1 MTLTGWGHTTSG
13 GSGAAI
19 LQEVDV
25 PVLNNTDCA
34 NQLDAYIHTASGHP
48 FGYFITPENLCAGLP
63 EGGKDSCQGDSG
75 GPGTWVDSDNRAYH
89 IGVVSWG
96 LGCAG
101 AGRPGVYAR
110 TTAYLDWI
118 DEKTGKEVIL
128 FEKPFLEQALH
139 GFGIQQQKI
148 KNYDIQR
155 NLK

>member
-1 MTLTGWGHTTSG
+1 MTLTGWGLKNHG
-13 GSGAAI
+13 GHGPEI
-19 LQEVDV
+19 LHEVNV
-25 PVLNNTDCA
+25 PVMSNDECI
-34 NQLDAYIHTASGHP
+34 NQLNEFLYRPTGTS
-48 FGYFITPENLCAGLP
+48 FGSFITPENLCAGLP